1 MSKITAIIL
10 AKDEENMIADCIE
23 SVSFCDETII
33 IDNGSIDNTIDI
45 AKKMGT
51 KVYTTK
57 LTSFAEMRNFGLTKA
72 RTPWVLYI
80 DADERISSNLR
91 EKIYSLIRDEK
102 SKIVAYR
109 LMRKNYYLGKH
120 EWPSIEKLERLF
132 KKNHLVEWFGELHE
146 TPKVD
151 GEIGEI
157 KEGFL
162 LHYTHRDLSSMVK
175 KTMLWSGI
183 EANLRYK
190 ANHPRVTWWRFP
202 RVMLTAF
209 YDSYIR
215 QKGYKV
221 GTVGVIESVYQAFS
235 IFITYARLWE
245 LQQK

>member
-33 IDNGSIDNTIDI
+33 IDNGSIDNTNDI

-57 LTSFAEMRNFGLTKA
+57 LSSFAEMRNFGLTKA
-72 RTPWVLYI
+72 RTPWVLYV

-102 SKIVAYR
+102 SKIFAYR